1 MSRTKC
7 AECACSK
14 FVSTF
19 CCLSCDGKWEE
30 HVTLYE
36 DEQERRELG
45 KPVGEDFYP
54 LADVPDIQAEYIR
67 SDIIPSSGVSAPLSD
82 LVFRQYCQFLN
93 LGFAPIYCCFY
104 VIVFVSFW
112 LKCQA
117 SVRRSLQAE
126 TSCPQF

>member
-30 HVTLYE
+30 PVPLYE

-45 KPVGEDFYP
+45 KPVGEHFYP

-82 LVFRQYCQFLN
+82 LVFRHYCRFLN
-93 LGFAPIYCCFY
+93 LGFAPIASFRLLH
-104 VIVFVSFW
+104 VIVF
-112 LKCQA
+112 CQFLA
-117 SVRRSLQAE
+117 KMSG
-126 TSCPQF
+126 

>member
-19 CCLSCDGKWEE
+19 CCLVCDGKWEE

-45 KPVGEDFYP
+45 KPVGEHFYP

-67 SDIIPSSGVSAPLSD
+67 SDIILSSGVSAPLSD
-82 LVFRQYCQFLN
+82 LIFRQDCQFVV
-93 LGFAPIYCCFY
+93 GFCSFCQFWA
-104 VIVFVSFW
+104 VFMLLFLSILW
-112 LKCQA
+112 PNCQA
-117 SVRRSLQAE
+117 SVSRHVRSK
-126 TSCPQF
+126 

>member
-45 KPVGEDFYP
+45 KPVGEHFYP

-67 SDIIPSSGVSAPLSD
+67 SDIILSSGVSSFLSD
-82 LVFRQYCQFLN
+82 LVSLF
-93 LGFAPIYCCFY
+93 
-104 VIVFVSFW
+104 
-112 LKCQA
+112 
-117 SVRRSLQAE
+117 SVKIAD
-126 TSCPQF
+126 F